1 MLLLSCI
8 YVTSKVWITNYGYEK
23 AKAAVDKSL
32 RRMKLDYIDLMLLH
46 KQYNDY
52 IGAWKALEE
61 GVDEGKLRS
70 IGISSFNQKRTM
82 EILEKARIKPVV
94 NQVECHPYLQQED
107 TRRFI
112 ESNGMKMEAGYPVGH
127 GDKKLQQE
135 PIFVELAKKYNKS
148 VVQII
153 LRWHIQHGNII
164 FPKSLNPKHIQDNID
179 IFDFEISRED
189 MIRIDGMNKN
199 KSYNNMPEWLE
210 KVIFCFY
217 N

>member
-1 MLLLSCI
+1 
-8 YVTSKVWITNYGYEK
+8 
-23 AKAAVDKSL
+23 
-32 RRMKLDYIDLMLLH
+32 
-46 KQYNDY
+46 
-52 IGAWKALEE
+52 
-61 GVDEGKLRS
+61 
-70 IGISSFNQKRTM
+70 M

-112 ESNGMKMEAGYPVGH
+112 ESNGMKMEAWYPVGH

-189 MIRIDGMNKN
+189 MIRSDGMNKN